1 MPRCD
6 TLCHGMFAEPQGVPC
21 FGEHVDYDIQLLADL
36 GLSLQESSA
45 ALLARFWLPVSGLPA
60 LLSATASAAAGAADE
75 GVCAAVGGWWT
86 AAGWTTVLAGVPAVS

>member
-1 MPRCD
+1 
-6 TLCHGMFAEPQGVPC
+6 MFAEPQAVPSC
-21 FGEHVDYDIQLLADL
+21 GEHVGHTLLLADL

-86 AAGWTTVLAGVPAVS
+86 AAGCTTVLAGVPAVS